1 MDSCISTADLA
12 DVEGLGA
19 LSVWARESCV
29 EDESA
34 PDAHALPEAVFGGD
48 VDYF

>member
-1 MDSCISTADLA
+1 MDSSVSTVDIA

-19 LSVWARESCV
+19 LSMRARESCV

-34 PDAHALPEAVFGGD
+34 PDAQALPEVVFGGD
-48 VDYF
+48 VD